1 MLAIWGTQILSKSDN
16 VFTLIDVTS
25 CFLEIN
31 FLNTCFLN
39 DLVSVTSS
47 SFQDFEFEFIK
58 L

>member
-1 MLAIWGTQILSKSDN
+1 MLAIWGTQILSKRDN

-47 SFQDFEFEFIK
+47 SFQDFEFIK